1 MGCCLR
7 KAGPVRITV
16 TEAPDYPIRIRLRLR
31 GDLTEATTE
40 KIAAKLCQITTES
53 ATRFNVEIAEKAD
66 FYFATV
72 NVIDGE
78 SAGATRRI
86 ANKIISQVAGRGVA
100 ITDNLKLIGAKEHVL
115 AGEL

>member
-40 KIAAKLCQITTES
+40 KIAAKLCQVKKRHVVGGLWCWS
-53 ATRFNVEIAEKAD
+53 H
-66 FYFATV
+66 
-72 NVIDGE
+72 
-78 SAGATRRI
+78 
-86 ANKIISQVAGRGVA
+86 
-100 ITDNLKLIGAKEHVL
+100 TDIYMK
-115 AGEL
+115 